1 MATTRQ
7 QSRSTRPKPAAN
19 GKSAS
24 AASRGSASSAS
35 RTRKPSTAAGKPS
48 TAARKPSTA
57 ARKPSAAARKPSA
70 AARSASAKPTPSA
83 PAAGNGTLDSARSA
97 AAKLA
102 KPALAGG
109 VAVAGIVGG
118 AVLRAKTS
126 RKRRFPV
133 SIGNPL
139 SGVDV
144 KKARKQIEGLDIN
157 KARKQIGRASKQFG
171 ELTREIR
178 KAGEQA
184 ERIGDALS

>member
-7 QSRSTRPKPAAN
+7 QPRSTRPKPAAN

-24 AASRGSASSAS
+24 AASRGSASGAS
-35 RTRKPSTAAGKPS
+35 RT
-48 TAARKPSTA
+48 
-57 ARKPSAAARKPSA
+57 RKPSAAARKPSA
-70 AARSASAKPTPSA
+70 AARSASAKPAPSA
-83 PAAGNGTLDSARSA
+83 TVDSNGTLDSARSA

-126 RKRRFPV
+126 RKSRFPV
-133 SIGNPL
+133 SLGNPL
-139 SGVDV
+139 SGVDM
-144 KKARKQIEGLDIN
+144 KKARKQIEGFDIN
-157 KARKQIGRASKQFG
+157 KARKQVGRASKQFG

>member
-1 MATTRQ
+1 MATTPQ
-7 QSRSTRPKPAAN
+7 QSRRANPKPAT
-19 GKSAS
+19 S
-24 AASRGSASSAS
+24 
-35 RTRKPSTAAGKPS
+35 RKPSTA
-48 TAARKPSTA
+48 
-57 ARKPSAAARKPSA
+57 RKPSATRKSSTARKP
-70 AARSASAKPTPSA
+70 PA
-83 PAAGNGTLDSARSA
+83 PAASNGTLDSARTT

-139 SGVDV
+139 GGVDM
-144 KKARKQIEGLDIN
+144 KKAMKQIEGLDIN
-157 KARKQIGRASKQFG
+157 KARKQVGRASKQFG
-171 ELTREIR
+171 ELTKELR

>member
-1 MATTRQ
+1 MAMATTRQ
-7 QSRSTRPKPAAN
+7 QSRSTNRKP
-19 GKSAS
+19 AS
-24 AASRGSASSAS
+24 AASRSRAGSAS
-35 RTRKPSTAAGKPS
+35 RTTKPS
-48 TAARKPSTA
+48 A
-57 ARKPSAAARKPSA
+57 ARKPSASARTASTQRKPAASA
-70 AARSASAKPTPSA
+70 AS
-83 PAAGNGTLDSARSA
+83 NGTLDSARNT

-118 AVLRAKTS
+118 AVLRAKTT

-139 SGVDV
+139 SGVDM
-144 KKARKQIEGLDIN
+144 KKARKQLEGLDIK
-157 KARKQIGRASKQFG
+157 KARKQVGRASKQFG
-171 ELTREIR
+171 ELTRELR

>member
-7 QSRSTRPKPAAN
+7 QSRSTPRKPTSN

-24 AASRGSASSAS
+24 TASRSRTSGAS
-35 RTRKPSTAAGKPS
+35 RPSKPS
-48 TAARKPSTA
+48 AARKPSTA
-57 ARKPSAAARKPSA
+57 ARKPAAAARKPAA
-70 AARSASAKPTPSA
+70 AARK
-83 PAAGNGTLDSARSA
+83 PAATATASSNGTLDSARST

-118 AVLRAKTS
+118 AVLRAKTT
-126 RKRRFPV
+126 RKSRFPV

-139 SGVDV
+139 SGVDM
-144 KKARKQIEGLDIN
+144 KKARKQLEGLDIN
-157 KARKQIGRASKQFG
+157 KTRKQIGKASKQFG

>member
-1 MATTRQ
+1 MEGASGRDGDLRAAQ
-7 QSRSTRPKPAAN
+7 RKPAA
-19 GKSAS
+19 
-24 AASRGSASSAS
+24 SASS
-35 RTRKPSTAAGKPS
+35 
-48 TAARKPSTA
+48 
-57 ARKPSAAARKPSA
+57 
-70 AARSASAKPTPSA
+70 
-83 PAAGNGTLDSARSA
+83 NGTLDSARST

-118 AVLRAKTS
+118 AVLRAKTT
-126 RKRRFPV
+126 RKSRFPV

-139 SGVDV
+139 SGVDM
-144 KKARKQIEGLDIN
+144 KKARKQLESLDIN
-157 KARKQIGRASKQFG
+157 KTRKQIGKATKQFG

>member
-7 QSRSTRPKPAAN
+7 QSRSTNRKPAN
-19 GKSAS
+19 SGKSAS
-24 AASRGSASSAS
+24 TASRSRSSGATRAS
-35 RTRKPSTAAGKPS
+35 KPS
-48 TAARKPSTA
+48 AARKPA
-57 ARKPSAAARKPSA
+57 AAARKPAA
-70 AARSASAKPTPSA
+70 AARTASTQRKPTASAA
-83 PAAGNGTLDSARSA
+83 NNGTLDSARST

-118 AVLRAKTS
+118 AVLRAKTT
-126 RKRRFPV
+126 RKSRFPV

-139 SGVDV
+139 SGVDM
-144 KKARKQIEGLDIN
+144 KKARKQLDGLDIT
-157 KARKQIGRASKQFG
+157 KARKQVGRASKQFG
-171 ELTREIR
+171 ELTRELR

>member
-24 AASRGSASSAS
+24 AASRGSASGAS
-35 RTRKPSTAAGKPS
+35 RTPKPSA
-48 TAARKPSTA
+48 AARKPSA
-57 ARKPSAAARKPSA
+57 SARKPSAAARKPSA

-157 KARKQIGRASKQFG
+157 KARKQVGRASKQFG

>member
-7 QSRSTRPKPAAN
+7 QSRSTRPKTASN

-24 AASRGSASSAS
+24 AASRGSASGAS
-35 RTRKPSTAAGKPS
+35 RT
-48 TAARKPSTA
+48 
-57 ARKPSAAARKPSA
+57 RKPSA
-70 AARSASAKPTPSA
+70 AARSASAKPKPSA

-102 KPALAGG
+102 KPALAGS

-139 SGVDV
+139 SGVDM

-157 KARKQIGRASKQFG
+157 KARKQVGRASKQFG

>member
-24 AASRGSASSAS
+24 AASRGGASGAS
-35 RTRKPSTAAGKPS
+35 RTRKSSG
-48 TAARKPSTA
+48 AARKS
-57 ARKPSAAARKPSA
+57 SGAARKPSA
-70 AARSASAKPTPSA
+70 AARSASDKPTPSA

-118 AVLRAKTS
+118 AVLHAKSS

-133 SIGNPL
+133 SISKPL
-139 SGVDV
+139 GGVDM

-157 KARKQIGRASKQFG
+157 KARKQVGRASKQFG

-178 KAGEQA
+178 KAGEKA